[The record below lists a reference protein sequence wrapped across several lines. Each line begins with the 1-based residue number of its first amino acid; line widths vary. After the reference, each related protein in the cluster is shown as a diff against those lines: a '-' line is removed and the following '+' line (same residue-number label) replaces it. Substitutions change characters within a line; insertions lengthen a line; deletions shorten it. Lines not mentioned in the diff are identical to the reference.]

1 MTYLLD
7 THFLVWILIDDS
19 HISKAARTILT
30 DPRNRLIFSVA
41 SIWELSIK
49 HARRP
54 KFIPIDPSVIRHK
67 LLEDGYIELPISG
80 EHVLAAGALPPI
92 HKDPFDRLLIA
103 QSTIEGIVLLTADK
117 GIATYPGLIRK
128 V

>member
-54 KFIPIDPSVIRHK
+54 KFIPIDPSVIRRK

>member
-30 DPRNRLIFSVA
+30 DPRNRLIVSVA

-49 HARRP
+49 HARRS
-54 KFIPIDPSVIRHK
+54 KFIPIDPSVIRRK